1 MSEGRPTTASVPLH
15 VLIVGG
21 GIGGL
26 CLAQGLKQSGI
37 SVAVYERDSS
47 AQFKGQGYRLGIKED
62 GSRALRECLPQ
73 HLFDLAVATSIRS
86 ATRMVFLDHHL
97 RPKFT
102 KPLPH
107 GEREDSRFGVDRF
120 TLRQVLLAGLE
131 GVVRF
136 GKTCQGF
143 DQVEGGRVRAR
154 FADGTSATGQLLVG
168 ADGTGSVV
176 RSQLVPDAR
185 IDDLHAV
192 IYGKTPITPATM
204 AWLPEVLVGTFNR
217 MHGPDGVAMA
227 VATCIR
233 WESLAAA
240 TARLAPGLR
249 LVDTPDYLSWTL
261 GPLSD
266 QFRSADGPT
275 LHRLA
280 QRMLT
285 GWHPAAR
292 RIVDEADVAATF
304 AVTIRSA
311 RPVQRW
317 RAANVT
323 LLGDA
328 VHTMSPGRGEGANV
342 ALRDAALLRRRLV
355 DVTNGMP
362 LVQATAAYETE
373 MLRYGF
379 QAVADSLSKPF
390 ARREGP
396 GRVPTGRAE

>member
-73 HLFDLAVATSIRS
+73 RLFDLVVATSIRS

-120 TLRQVLLAGLE
+120 TLRQGPPAG
-131 GVVRF
+131 
-136 GKTCQGF
+136 
-143 DQVEGGRVRAR
+143 
-154 FADGTSATGQLLVG
+154 LVG

-204 AWLPEVLVGTFNR
+204 AWAPEVLVGTFNR

-396 GRVPTGRAE
+396 GRVPTGRAQ